1 MDRPALALPLRVAAA
16 LAALCVSPMTEAFQ
30 AAGTAPTQPP
40 GNAAPAPASTSP
52 DLHQQAMDFTG
63 GQKIINCIDG
73 LERILPADYYG
84 CRALY
89 HLQREHWSSY
99 RESLR
104 DAAYWA
110 NKNAQYLLGIAF
122 FNGDVGDIP
131 ANRPLGL
138 AWLAL
143 AAERKNPD
151 YVTAYAGA
159 VARSSQAEKQQAS
172 KIYLKLKKDYSDK
185 VAGTRAVQRFNHE
198 IQPMQDAAQS
208 GGFAYISGFGPFPE
222 QATTVVKRLHDQA
235 EKDFDG
241 LMGTVIVGA
250 IDSDA
255 HSAQIRPEASK
266 QQRVD
271 ASPQR

>member
-1 MDRPALALPLRVAAA
+1 MARSAPILLVCASAAIAAA
-16 LAALCVSPMTEAFQ
+16 LLTGPCAAQANQAVPSPS
-30 AAGTAPTQPP
+30 
-40 GNAAPAPASTSP
+40 PATASTSP

-159 VARSSQAEKQQAS
+159 VARSSPAEKQQAS

-222 QATTVVKRLHDQA
+222 QASTVVKRLHDQA
-235 EKDFDG
+235 EKDFEG
-241 LMGTVIVGA
+241 LMGTVTVGA
-250 IDSDA
+250 IDPDT
-255 HSAQIRPEASK
+255 HSAQIRPEATK
-266 QQRVD
+266 
-271 ASPQR
+271 

>member
-1 MDRPALALPLRVAAA
+1 MARSAPILLVCASAAIAAVLASPAAA
-16 LAALCVSPMTEAFQ
+16 AYQASTPAAQ
-30 AAGTAPTQPP
+30 AAPSSSPATA
-40 GNAAPAPASTSP
+40 SSSP

-131 ANRPLGL
+131 VNRPLGL

-159 VARSSQAEKQQAS
+159 VARSSPAEKQQAS

-241 LMGTVIVGA
+241 LIGTVTVGA
-250 IDSDA
+250 IDPDA
-255 HSAQIRPEASK
+255 HSAQIRPESSK
-266 QQRVD
+266 
-271 ASPQR
+271 

>member
-1 MDRPALALPLRVAAA
+1 MDRPALALPLRLAAA
-16 LAALCVSPMTEAFQ
+16 LAALCVSPMTLAFQ
-30 AAGTAPTQPP
+30 AAGTAPTQPL
-40 GNAAPAPASTSP
+40 GNTAPAPASTSP

-159 VARSSQAEKQQAS
+159 VARSSPAEKQQAS

-235 EKDFDG
+235 EKDFEG
-241 LMGTVIVGA
+241 LMGTVTVGA
-250 IDSDA
+250 IDPDT
-255 HSAQIRPEASK
+255 HSAQIRPEATK
-266 QQRVD
+266 
-271 ASPQR
+271 

>member
-1 MDRPALALPLRVAAA
+1 MVRPTLSLLVVATI
-16 LAALCVSPMTEAFQ
+16 AALCASPIALASQ
-30 AAGTAPTQPP
+30 ASGAAPIQPP
-40 GNAAPAPASTSP
+40 GNAAPAPATTSP

-131 ANRPLGL
+131 VNRPLGL

-159 VARSSQAEKQQAS
+159 VARSSPAEKQQAS
-172 KIYLKLKKDYSDK
+172 KIYQKLKKDYSDK

-208 GGFAYISGFGPFPE
+208 GGTAYISGFGPFPE
-222 QATTVVKRLHDQA
+222 QASQVVKRLHDQA
-235 EKDFDG
+235 EQDFTG
-241 LMGTVIVGA
+241 LMGTVTVGA
-250 IDSDA
+250 IEPDA
-255 HSAQIRPEASK
+255 HSMQIRPQAAK
-266 QQRVD
+266 
-271 ASPQR
+271 

>member
-1 MDRPALALPLRVAAA
+1 MVRPALALPLRVVAAVA
-16 LAALCVSPMTEAFQ
+16 VLCASPMTMAFQ
-30 AAGTAPTQPP
+30 SGKPAINAP
-40 GNAAPAPASTSP
+40 GDAAPAPASTSP
-52 DLHQQAMDFTG
+52 DLSQQALDSTG
-63 GQKIINCIDG
+63 GKKINYCIDG

-89 HLQREHWSSY
+89 HLQREHWSSFT
-99 RESLR
+99 ESLR

-110 NKNAQYLLGIAF
+110 NKNAQYLLGITY
-122 FNGDVGDIP
+122 FNGDTGDIR

-151 YVTAYAGA
+151 YVTAYAEA
-159 VARSSQAEKQQAS
+159 VARSTQAEKMQAS
-172 KIYLKLKKDYSDK
+172 RLYLKLKKDYSDK
-185 VAGTRAVQRFNHE
+185 VAGTRAVRRFNHE

-208 GGFAYISGFGPFPE
+208 GGFVYISGFGPFPE
-222 QATTVVKRLHDQA
+222 QATSVVKRLHDQA

-241 LMGTVIVGA
+241 LMGTVTVGA
-250 IDSDA
+250 IDPDA

-266 QQRVD
+266 
-271 ASPQR
+271 